1 MAGALADNFIAQIG
15 AVDKE
20 TFQSFSRLKLILF
33 CFCKLLI
40 HVENVLNPTNYQ
52 TIKNDLLDIMTELNI
67 LQKVEDNLM

>member
-1 MAGALADNFIAQIG
+1 LAGALADNFIAQIG
-15 AVDKE
+15 AVVKE

-40 HVENVLNPTNYQ
+40 HVENVLN
-52 TIKNDLLDIMTELNI
+52 LDIMAELNI